1 MGQKKNVDM
10 SMDEV
15 EIKVVEASTS
25 AEDNTENK
33 VKKVNGEAR
42 EASLGY
48 SEAKEGALGQKAV
61 KKKTTIKKK
70 LRSQKYQAVRSQVD
84 KTRLYDT
91 YSAVEL
97 IKKLSYSSFAGTV
110 VAHLVLD
117 ERFQGEQVGIQFPHS
132 TGKSI
137 TVAIADE
144 KLLAE
149 VKKGKIEFDVL
160 LATPNMMPKLAKL
173 AKVLGPKGL
182 MPNPKQGTLI
192 DNPKDKKKELESG
205 KITIRSERKAPLMHI
220 VIGNTEME
228 IKELVENLQTLM
240 TTLKDK
246 ISKISLAA
254 TMSPGIKM
262 AVEN

>member
-10 SMDEV
+10 SMEETEV
-15 EIKVVEASTS
+15 KVVEAVTEVVVEDG
-25 AEDNTENK
+25 AE
-33 VKKVNGEAR
+33 KKPA
-42 EASLGY
+42 
-48 SEAKEGALGQKAV
+48 
-61 KKKTTIKKK
+61 KKTTLKKK
-70 LRSQKYQAVRSQVD
+70 IRSQKYQAVRSQVD
-84 KTRLYDT
+84 KTRLYDAL
-91 YSAVEL
+91 SAVDL
-97 IKKLSYSSFAGTV
+97 LKKLSYSSFDGTV

-117 ERFQGEQVGIQFPHS
+117 EKFQGERVGIQFPHS

-149 VKKGKIEFDVL
+149 VAKGKIEFDVL

-173 AKVLGPKGL
+173 AKILGPKGL

-220 VIGNTEME
+220 VIGNTKME
-228 IKELVENLQTLM
+228 TKELVENLQTLM
-240 TTLKDK
+240 KTLKDK
-246 ISKISLAA
+246 INRISLAA
-254 TMSPGIKM
+254 TMSPSIKV
-262 AVEN
+262 AVEK